1 MKLGTSSE
9 DLPDLLLTRLDFN
22 EKYGHSSSEAEE
34 ITNPKVVV
42 KLPFRGENYLGP
54 SFSDVYCFLPDFSF
68 RPQFR

>member
-22 EKYGHSSSEAEE
+22 EKYEHSSVAEE
-34 ITNPKVVV
+34 FTNPKVVV
-42 KLPFRGENYLGP
+42 KLPFRGENYFGP